1 MAIFS
6 PISNFTIYEYFDTQI
21 YELAL
26 KNNHICDEKKKFLKE
41 GKLIIDDLIKNN
53 KSMYFYNLINSE
65 KFKVF
70 FKKLFVTCID
80 GLDSEEDISMNQKFK
95 YDLKATVE
103 SRAELF
109 FLIRK
114 LTSSVDITSLEVN
127 TYLENNVVLTTEI
140 PSNYEGYVLF
150 IFVIMQYL
158 LEIWNLMKNNKSVL
172 LSKYNDEYKVYI
184 GDIISDEFY
193 TKYLTANDMAGFVE
207 AYNLFETYFVV
218 KYSLYY
224 SRIFNI

>member
-70 FKKLFVTCID
+70 FKKLFVTIIEKH
-80 GLDSEEDISMNQKFK
+80 LLYKLFNRLYISEI
-95 YDLKATVE
+95 
-103 SRAELF
+103 
-109 FLIRK
+109 
-114 LTSSVDITSLEVN
+114 
-127 TYLENNVVLTTEI
+127 
-140 PSNYEGYVLF
+140 LF
-150 IFVIMQYL
+150 I
-158 LEIWNLMKNNKSVL
+158 
-172 LSKYNDEYKVYI
+172 
-184 GDIISDEFY
+184 
-193 TKYLTANDMAGFVE
+193 
-207 AYNLFETYFVV
+207 
-218 KYSLYY
+218 
-224 SRIFNI
+224 